1 MKLII
6 PTDLSEIKLSQFKRY
21 QKVLAENPDDE
32 VFVCINMIAI
42 FCNIEIA
49 DVMKIPSI
57 DFAETIKE
65 IAMVLDQ
72 EPKLTTMFKMNGVN
86 YGFIPNLEKISIGE
100 HATIDSCF
108 GNDDLNEL
116 MLSTMYRKVT
126 KRIIISSYLFG
137 FMSKILGRKKK
148 KANQFYDIEAY
159 TGDETLADNF
169 KDTPMHIVRGSML
182 FFWDLSNALLNN
194 TLSSIPKKAKAQGTN
209 LEEVLMSDGVGINL
223 LSDLQ
228 ENLDVDFQMLKR
240 KICTNHSRYYLT

>member
-1 MKLII
+1 MRLII
-6 PTDLSEIKLSQFKRY
+6 PTDLSEIKLSQYKRY
-21 QKVLAENPDDE
+21 QKVLVENPDDE

-65 IAMVLDQ
+65 IAIVLDQ

-108 GNDDLNEL
+108 GNDDLTEL

-126 KRIIISSYLFG
+126 K
-137 FMSKILGRKKK
+137 
-148 KANQFYDIEAY
+148 KANQFYEIEEY
-159 TGDETLADNF
+159 TGDEALADNF

-182 FFWDLSNALLNN
+182 FFWDLSNELLNN
-194 TLSSIPKKAKAQGTN
+194 TLSSIPKKAKAQGQN

-228 ENLDVDFQMLKR
+228 GSLDVDFQMLKK

>member
-1 MKLII
+1 MRLII
-6 PTDLSEIKLSQFKRY
+6 PTDLSEIKLSQYKRY
-21 QKVLAENPDDE
+21 QKVLVENPDDE

-65 IAMVLDQ
+65 IAIVLDQ

-108 GNDDLNEL
+108 GNDDLTEL

-126 KRIIISSYLFG
+126 K
-137 FMSKILGRKKK
+137 
-148 KANQFYDIEAY
+148 KANQFYEIEEY
-159 TGDETLADNF
+159 TGDEALADNF

-194 TLSSIPKKAKAQGTN
+194 TLSSIPKKAMEQGQN

-228 ENLDVDFQMLKR
+228 ENLDVDFQMLKK